1 MLEKKLDELNKELF
15 KTKEENEQLTLAR
28 ADLENEKVSMFFY
41 KSLILSYF
49 ISNIIHWFVFVEK
62 NVLVEIL
69 FLKQISIGFNMISQ
83 SMS

>member
-41 KSLILSYF
+41 KSLIIV
-49 ISNIIHWFVFVEK
+49 IS
-62 NVLVEIL
+62 LVILYTDL
-69 FLKQISIGFNMISQ
+69 FL
-83 SMS
+83 